1 MRLWHNMHR
10 AGGVASSLVL
20 YPDLTQNQNQV
31 LGCDYESQK
40 TIQPAAFPEA
50 SIWTLTAICDSVKE
64 LMCTNAF
71 HPHKYRHTM
80 VIPNVVN
87 AV

>member
-1 MRLWHNMHR
+1 MHK

-50 SIWTLTAICDSVKE
+50 SIWTPTAICDE
-64 LMCTNAF
+64 RLCAQMLFIHIN
-71 HPHKYRHTM
+71 M
-80 VIPNVVN
+80 GIPWSYQM
-87 AV
+87 